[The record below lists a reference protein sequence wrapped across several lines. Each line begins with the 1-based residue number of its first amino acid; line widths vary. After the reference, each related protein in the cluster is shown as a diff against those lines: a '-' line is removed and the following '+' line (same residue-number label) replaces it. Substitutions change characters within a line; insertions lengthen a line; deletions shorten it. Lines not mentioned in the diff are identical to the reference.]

1 MAKTRG
7 AKTPSPSTRTRAS
20 RVSPVQDSMTE
31 PSQPP
36 VVPPSVEGAPPDMT
50 SYDAQ
55 PGALAG
61 PEHQEIPQP
70 EHPEE
75 PQPVE
80 IPTDMRAP
88 TLAIPSIGPM
98 PEVASSAPPA
108 TPGTLPVVPAA
119 SEPHPSES
127 SIAISISKFR
137 GLCHTLQT
145 LTATQS
151 VLAQT
156 AIRAHRDQLIAT

>member
-1 MAKTRG
+1 
-7 AKTPSPSTRTRAS
+7 
-20 RVSPVQDSMTE
+20 MTAYDAE
-31 PSQPP
+31 P
-36 VVPPSVEGAPPDMT
+36 GAP
-50 SYDAQ
+50 
-55 PGALAG
+55 AG
-61 PEHQEIPQP
+61 PEHPKRSQP

-88 TLAIPSIGPM
+88 APTVPSIGPM
-98 PEVASSAPPA
+98 PEVTSFASHATLGPP
-108 TPGTLPVVPAA
+108 LVIPAA
-119 SEPHPSES
+119 SKPHPSKS

-151 VLAQT
+151 ILA
-156 AIRAHRDQLIAT
+156 